1 MVSGNLKETTFIH
14 VYCFFFLLSICVGT
28 RALLNFIGVHPNVTT
43 AGAEV
48 HFFDKY
54 YDKGFEWYRL
64 VSAGF
69 Y

>member
-1 MVSGNLKETTFIH
+1 VVCGNYIYYLVSIF
-14 VYCFFFLLSICVGT
+14 YFCAGT

-64 VSAGF
+64 VF
-69 Y
+69 LFFF